1 MKQYLVICL
10 SVAALAAGC
19 SKSPMD
25 NAPAKSGP
33 VLAEVGS
40 SKITVDDFKRQ
51 QGELPEYARGGFS
64 GDKGNRDF
72 LDYLVIQELFYQEA
86 LKKGVDKQA
95 EIRAKIDDMTRKV
108 VLDTYLRGEIEKQAQ
123 VTEADAKAYFDGHPD
138 EFKGQE
144 EIKASHILVKSEEQA
159 NEVLAK
165 IKKGEAFDKLAKKFS
180 QDPGSRNNGGDL
192 GYFRKG
198 QMVPEFEAAVVN
210 AKTGEVSGPIKTQYG
225 FHIIKVVDRRVGPN
239 LEFEKIAPQLRI
251 NLARK
256 KQKEIFDARVAEL
269 KKTAKITINEK
280 EVTALP
286 TGEAS
291 PHGLPAEKQ

>member
-10 SVAALAAGC
+10 SVAALMAGC
-19 SKSPMD
+19 SKSPV
-25 NAPAKSGP
+25 NGSPAKSGP
-33 VLAEVGS
+33 VLAEIGGA
-40 SKITVDDFKRQ
+40 KITVDDFKRQ
-51 QGELPEYARGGFS
+51 QSELPEYARGGFS

-86 LKKGVDKQA
+86 LKKGVDKQP
-95 EIRAKIDDMTRKV
+95 EIRAKIEDMTRKV

-123 VTEADAKAYFDGHPD
+123 VTEPDAKAYFDSHPE

-144 EIKASHILVKSEEQA
+144 EVKASHILVKTEDEA
-159 NEVLAK
+159 KNILEK
-165 IKKGEAFDKLAKKFS
+165 IKKGEAFDKLAKKYS
-180 QDPGSRNNGGDL
+180 QDSGSRNNGGDL

-198 QMVPEFEAAVVN
+198 QMVPEFEQAIMN
-210 AKTGEVSGPIKTQYG
+210 TKTGEIGGPIKTQYG
-225 FHIIKVVDRRVGPN
+225 YHIIKVVDRRVGPS
-239 LEFEKIAPQLRI
+239 LEYDKIAEQLRV

-280 EVTALP
+280 EVAALP
-286 TGEAS
+286 KGETS
-291 PHGLPAEKQ
+291 PHGLPGEKQ